1 MQRFTLIEV
10 KELSAMLDDPDLV
23 LLDCSL
29 KKTASGKEFDLN
41 GKTIPGARFFDLENT
56 FSDAESDFPNTLPQ
70 TQDFERK
77 ARALGIN
84 TDSKLVVFDAGGI
97 YSSPRVWWMF
107 QVMGHKHIRVL
118 NGGLPAWN
126 EAGFPLAEGF
136 KSDFKEGNFKAAF
149 DAGSVKSFEDIELN
163 TDAPKFTLVDARSS
177 GRFQGIDPEP
187 RPHLQSG
194 SIPQSVNLPFQ
205 DVLEGGKFKPKTEL
219 YKLFEERSLLTDKLV
234 YSCGS
239 GLTACIIMLAGEIA
253 AQKGIQL
260 YDGSWTEWAELKKL
274 KK

>member
-1 MQRFTLIEV
+1 MQRSTLIAV

-29 KKTASGKEFDLN
+29 KKTASGKEFDLK

-56 FSDAESDFPNTLPQ
+56 FSDAQSDFPNTLPQ
-70 TQDFERK
+70 TQDFERR

-84 TDSKLVVFDAGGI
+84 TDSKLVVFDAGGM

-107 QVMGHKHIRVL
+107 QVMGNRHIRVL

-136 KSDFKEGNFKAAF
+136 ETDFEEGNFKAAF
-149 DAGSVKSFEDIELN
+149 DHGSVKSFQDIEQN
-163 TDAPKFTLVDARSS
+163 TDAQKFTLVDARSS
-177 GRFQGIDPEP
+177 GRFKGIDPEP

-194 SIPQSVNLPFQ
+194 SIPQSVNFPFQ
-205 DVLEGGKFKPKTEL
+205 DVLENGKFKSKTEL

-239 GLTACIIMLAGEIA
+239 GLTACIIMLAGQIA

-260 YDGSWTEWAELKKL
+260 YDGSWTEWAELKKM